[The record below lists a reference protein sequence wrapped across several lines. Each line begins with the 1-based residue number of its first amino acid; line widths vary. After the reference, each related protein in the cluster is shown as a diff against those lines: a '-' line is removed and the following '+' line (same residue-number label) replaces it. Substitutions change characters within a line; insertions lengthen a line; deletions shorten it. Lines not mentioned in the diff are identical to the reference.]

1 EGTTNIVCECCMK
14 PCTLS
19 ELRQYCP

>member
-1 EGTTNIVCECCMK
+1 GTTNIVCECCMK